1 MNHGGNIYL
10 VGMPGAGKSTVGR
23 HLAKRLD
30 RQFIDADHEIETRTG
45 LRIPEI
51 FETQGEA
58 GFRDHETRVM
68 ADLARQADLVVA
80 TGGGAV
86 IRPENRS
93 AMKGSGMVIYLRIA
107 PRVLFERT
115 RHDSNRPLLQVANPM
130 MRIEE
135 LFSQRDPLY
144 QDVADIV
151 ITGGSGSVFH
161 LVGQIERELKKRCAA

>member
-1 MNHGGNIYL
+1 MKRDGNIYL

-23 HLAKRLD
+23 HLARRLN
-30 RQFIDADHEIETRTG
+30 RQFVDADHEIEMRHG
-45 LRIPEI
+45 LSIPEI

-58 GFRDHETRVM
+58 GFRDHETRAI
-68 ADLARQADLVVA
+68 ADLARQADLVIA

-93 AMKGSGMVIYLRIA
+93 AMKGSGVVVYLRVA

-115 RHDSNRPLLQVANPM
+115 RNDTNRPLLQTVNPM
-130 MRIEE
+130 MRLEE